1 MNSYLLGLY
10 EKAMPSALS
19 WREKL
24 EAARQGGFDYVELSV
39 DESDEKLARL
49 EMSGRQRV
57 ELLEEMDR
65 AGIRLESM
73 CLSGHRRFPLG
84 SMDPQVR
91 AESLRIMEQAILLAR
106 DLGLRVIQLAGYDV
120 YYEPSTPQTEA
131 YFAENLARSVE
142 LAEKYGVPLAFETME
157 TPFINTVGK
166 AMAWVRR
173 MDSPYLLVYPDVGNI
188 TNAALSEGG
197 DALGDLASGAGAI
210 AAIHL
215 KETVPGRFREIPYG
229 TGHVDFSGMIQTG
242 WKLGVRRYLAEFWY
256 TGGDGWRQDL
266 AAASGFLR
274 GKFLSQTA

>member
-1 MNSYLLGLY
+1 MADEQLS
-10 EKAMPSALS
+10 SALS

-120 YYEPSTPQTEA
+120 YYAPSTPQTEA

-256 TGGDGWRQDL
+256 TGGDSWRQDL

>member
-188 TNAALSEGG
+188 TALSEGG

-256 TGGDGWRQDL
+256 TGGDSWRQDL

>member
-1 MNSYLLGLY
+1 MSSYRLGLY
-10 EKAMPSALS
+10 EKAMPATLS

-24 EAARQGGFDYVELSV
+24 EAARQGGFDYVELSI
-39 DESDEKLARL
+39 DESDDKLARL
-49 EMSGRQRV
+49 QMDGRQRL
-57 ELLEEMDR
+57 ELLAEMDR

-91 AESLRIMEQAILLAR
+91 EQSLRIMEQAILLAR

-120 YYEPSTPQTEA
+120 YYEPSTPQTQA

-166 AMAWVRR
+166 AMDWVRR
-173 MDSPYLLVYPDVGNI
+173 MGSPYLLVYPDVGNI
-188 TNAALSEGG
+188 TNAAVAAGG
-197 DALGDLASGAGAI
+197 DALADLASGAGAI

-215 KETVPGRFREIPYG
+215 KETVPGKFREIPFG
-229 TGHVDFSGMIQTG
+229 TGHVDFPGMVATG

-256 TGGDGWRQDL
+256 TGGEAWRQDL
-266 AAASGFLR
+266 KDASAFLR
-274 GKFLSQTA
+274 GKFPPQAG